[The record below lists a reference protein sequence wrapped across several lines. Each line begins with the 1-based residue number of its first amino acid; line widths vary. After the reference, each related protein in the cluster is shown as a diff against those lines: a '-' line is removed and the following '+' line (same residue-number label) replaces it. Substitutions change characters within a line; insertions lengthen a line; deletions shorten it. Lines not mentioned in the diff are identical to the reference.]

1 MQWLKLRD
9 FVNRCFP
16 QQWTTLA
23 AMPNRSFVNL
33 DEQNPKYL
41 LMLQNISSCW
51 ESEVHFVCF
60 WPKLHSHWRHMQVLH
75 LKLLS
80 AMAGTQ
86 TQVHQLWKQLSRRL
100 IILLI
105 ELFWNGKA
113 MFLTALFSGFKLLL
127 WIYCSFLVRK
137 MKPLQK
143 CLKPEFYLT
152 HTRWW
157 SLWLC
162 FKSASGSVAHFWVK
176 LSLFCVSW
184 WYHVWK

>member
-1 MQWLKLRD
+1 
-9 FVNRCFP
+9 
-16 QQWTTLA
+16 
-23 AMPNRSFVNL
+23 MPNRSFVNL
-33 DEQNPKYL
+33 DEQDPKYL

-60 WPKLHSHWRHMQVLH
+60 WPKLHSHWRHMQVFH
-75 LKLLS
+75 FKLLS

-127 WIYCSFLVRK
+127 WIYCSFQVRK

-157 SLWLC
+157 SPWLC

-176 LSLFCVSW
+176 LSSICVSW